1 MPKAVKGH
9 KHFLVTDL
17 MGTLMGV
24 KITKGCLGE
33 REGGKLL
40 LQEVKKRFPEL
51 KGTVVYVDS
60 GFSGP
65 DFENW
70 VKKELGWEV
79 RVVKKIG
86 QDGIPYCE
94 EPKPTKEQVDA
105 AIKRAKTIG
114 FVVIPKRW
122 VVERTN
128 AWMAAQRRLRV
139 VYDQVTANIEGWNW
153 LTMMRLL
160 LRRSERRN
168 ALNTS

>member
-1 MPKAVKGH
+1 
-9 KHFLVTDL
+9 
-17 MGTLMGV
+17 MGV

-79 RVVKKIG
+79 NSSEVFFGGDKKG
-86 QDGIPYCE
+86 
-94 EPKPTKEQVDA
+94 
-105 AIKRAKTIG
+105 
-114 FVVIPKRW
+114 VI
-122 VVERTN
+122 
-128 AWMAAQRRLRV
+128 LH
-139 VYDQVTANIEGWNW
+139 G
-153 LTMMRLL
+153 
-160 LRRSERRN
+160 
-168 ALNTS
+168 